1 MPSKILNKIKRKIK
15 IPIPEVFT
23 AFIPQQLITLVNE
36 MLEVD
41 PEASDYNYQKSDSE
55 TDLQIIL
62 HLAKS
67 GTATMGHIEIAF
79 RNIVYSYG
87 NYDMHSRSLFQAV
100 GDGVILIVD
109 KQKYIKYCVEKR
121 ERYLIEFGLQLTDKE
136 KEIIEK
142 NINEL
147 INTNTID
154 YYSDAQLIEQGKI
167 SKRQLTDMSSEIY
180 MYAGGYFKKI
190 TKGKYKKFFVLN
202 NNCAMMVKSVLKTIG
217 KDVIA
222 INGILTPGAYYDYL
236 NRQFMLKN
244 TNVITR
250 KIYTK
255 NDFKNVE

>member
-1 MPSKILNKIKRKIK
+1 
-15 IPIPEVFT
+15 
-23 AFIPQQLITLVNE
+23 
-36 MLEVD
+36 
-41 PEASDYNYQKSDSE
+41 
-55 TDLQIIL
+55 
-62 HLAKS
+62 
-67 GTATMGHIEIAF
+67 MGHVEIAF
-79 RNIVYSYG
+79 EDRIYSYG
-87 NYDMHSRSLFQAV
+87 SYDMHSRSLFQSI

-109 KQKYIKYCVEKR
+109 KQKYMKYCIEKR
-121 ERYLIEFGLQLTDKE
+121 DRYLIEFGIKLTNSE
-136 KEIIEK
+136 KEIIKK

-154 YYSDAQLIEQGKI
+154 YYSDAQLIEQGKL
-167 SKRQLTDMSSEIY
+167 SPRKLTDMSSEIY
-180 MYAGGYFKKI
+180 MYADGRFKKI
-190 TKGKYKKFFVLN
+190 TKGKYKKLFVLN